1 MIVICQAKSVKLVV
15 EGKTLYYSSR
25 KEAREAR
32 QWYQSHGFKVGK

>member
-1 MIVICQAKSVKLVV
+1 MMVIVQSKSIRLIV
-15 EGKTLYYSSR
+15 EGKTLYYPSR